1 MSLTKKIVCLLL
13 LATVVNC
20 GSGATSGEPCNSKA
34 QGSLTLSGTAGTIE
48 TIAGSGNNATDQV
61 DADADGAV
69 DCPIE
74 ALTAN
79 LDTPMDA
86 TIGPDGRLYIVDWN
100 GHKIRVLGGDGMVA
114 FVAGTGV
121 EGDACENSNDD
132 GTCPATSAELNH
144 MTDVTFDAD
153 ENLIVAAW
161 HNAKIKRID
170 FSANVMGDLC
180 GTGNRQFAGD
190 GGPCE
195 SEGTDLV
202 AFDLPSSVAYDAA
215 GNLFI
220 SDQANQI
227 IRRLDTNGI
236 VTTVVGNCPGETG
249 EFGCSEAQGYEGDGG
264 PALNAKLNN
273 RLGQGTDPQGK
284 IAFDSEGNLTIA
296 DTRNHCIRKV
306 IPGSDGIIG
315 DGDSDE
321 EIITT
326 VAGMGDSG
334 SSGDGGAATEA
345 QLNTPTDVEIA
356 DDGTLYI
363 ADTGNNCI
371 RKVDSSG
378 IISTV
383 AGQCGEEG
391 AFSGD
396 GGLATEAELNSP
408 YGIELDANGNLLIAD
423 SLNYRIRVV
432 YLSN

>member
-1 MSLTKKIVCLLL
+1 MLFPVFILIVFLV
-13 LATVVNC
+13 AC
-20 GSGATSGEPCNSKA
+20 GEAIITGESCSNNA
-34 QGSLTLSGTAGTIE
+34 EGSLSLSGTAGTIE
-48 TIAGSGNNATDQV
+48 TIVGSGNNATDQV
-61 DADADGAV
+61 DADADGMV

-79 LDTPMDA
+79 LDTPMDT

-100 GHKIRVLGGDGMVA
+100 GHKIRVLGGDGTMA

-132 GTCPATSAELNH
+132 GTCPATLAELNH

-161 HNAKIKRID
+161 HNAKIKRLD
-170 FSANVMGDLC
+170 FSSNIMEDLC

-195 SEGTDLV
+195 SGGTDLV
-202 AFDLPSSVAYDAA
+202 AFDLPSSVVYDAA

-227 IRRLDTNGI
+227 IRRLDTDEI

-249 EFGCSEAQGYEGDGG
+249 EFGCSEAQGYEGDEG
-264 PALNAKLNN
+264 PALEAKLNN

-284 IAFDSEGNLTIA
+284 IAFDSEGSLYIA

-306 IPGSDGIIG
+306 SPGSDGIIG
-315 DGDSDE
+315 DGDYSE
-321 EIITT
+321 ETITT

-334 SSGDGGAATEA
+334 SSGDGGVATEA

-371 RKVDSSG
+371 RKVDASG
-378 IISTV
+378 IISTI
-383 AGQCGEEG
+383 AGQCGEDG

-396 GGLATEAELNSP
+396 AGPASEAELNSP
-408 YGIELDANGNLLIAD
+408 YGIELDAEGNLLIAD
-423 SLNYRIRVV
+423 SLNYRIRVI
-432 YLSN
+432 YSALAEN